1 MKKFNGFTLIELLI
15 IIAII
20 GALAAIA
27 IPTYT
32 SYLIKVSNNACLTE
46 VSGYQTNAILLLEGE
61 DAVPIPAQGSVCDK
75 SIVNDTVNR
84 TLIGTSSKSGT
95 TSQLISY

>member
-1 MKKFNGFTLIELLI
+1 MKKTNGFTLIELLI

-20 GALAAIA
+20 GILAVIA
-27 IPTYT
+27 TPIYT
-32 SYLIKVSNNACLTE
+32 SYLIKVSNSACLTE
-46 VSGYQTNAILLLEGE
+46 VSGFQTNAVLLLEGE
-61 DAVPIPAQGSVCDK
+61 NAVALPTQGSVCDV

-95 TSQLISY
+95 TPQLVNY